1 MNPVP
6 VESDCP
12 AALFHPDDLVPET
25 YPGMKLTTAEARQ
38 VEEILAPHVAKRLE
52 SSETTLNGWLPVLH
66 PIPIDS
72 KERWDWDQARDGLS
86 DKRHIVE
93 GERASYQMVMKAYAA
108 GDWTKLLYAFSRPSW
123 STQVPTDLT
132 KALQPF
138 RNELDNRRKE
148 LRLAAARRLGCTCL
162 DDPQAAAEAKAAKA
176 IEYAKLTG
184 KDDAAV
190 AALRAK
196 LLAERA
202 ETVVTRRLELPKESA
217 EELDRAAAALRD
229 EFKLVSHHVMGAL
242 VAVALEHLPEVTE
255 RLRGVS
261 AEREAKHEQGRRE
274 PFFPQGGAES

>member
-38 VEEILAPHVAKRLE
+38 VEEILAPHVAKCLE

-86 DKRHIVE
+86 DKRYIVE
-93 GERASYQMVMKAYAA
+93 NERASYQTVMKAYAA
-108 GDWTKLLYAFSRPSW
+108 GNWTKLLYAFSRPSW
-123 STQVPTDLT
+123 STQAPTDLT

-138 RNELDNRRKE
+138 RNELDKRRKE

-162 DDPQAAAEAKAAKA
+162 DDPQAAAEAKTAKA
-176 IEYAKLTG
+176 IEYARLTG
-184 KDDAAV
+184 QNDVAV

-202 ETVVTRRLELPKESA
+202 EAVVTRRLELPKETA
-217 EELDRAAAALRD
+217 EELDRAAVVLRD
-229 EFKLVSHHVMGAL
+229 QFKLVSHHIMGAL
-242 VAVALEHLPEVTE
+242 MVVALEHLPEVTE
-255 RLRGVS
+255 RLHGVN
-261 AEREAKHEQGRRE
+261 AARTAKQQQYRE
-274 PFFPQGGAES
+274 PSCAQESTES